1 MKISKFI
8 AVALSAIVFVQAPVV
23 AFADE
28 YTDTADL
35 YKLGEGDYLFA
46 GRAGFYLTDDTNVK
60 NGDNPYPGTGEG
72 TQVTEN
78 IAGENGI
85 DYGAGHAFDCQ
96 WDPGTYKEATGLAD
110 PFING
115 SHQALGEND
124 CVNLKYNG
132 TNYTLTLTA
141 KGSGATPGSENTPT
155 HTPTTT
161 DPDPSSDPDPAPAT
175 DENQPQETPTL
186 DPEQQESSPAPEPV
200 YQPVEQPQ
208 EPEAPAPVAI
218 NVVTTAVGNALPT
231 TELGNAT
238 APTKTVALDLFTISP
253 AQLVS
258 VVSDTVVNAPAGGN
272 VVIETNAEACLDK
285 NMIQAFTQRPDV
297 AINIVFKNKL
307 GQKLR
312 VTIPAGYPVTT
323 LLDANGYCGYM
334 HLVDIFGATILSE

>member
-1 MKISKFI
+1 MRICKFI

-23 AFADE
+23 AFAEE
-28 YTDTADL
+28 YSRDANL

-46 GRAGFYLTDDTNVK
+46 GPNGFYLTDDTNAK
-60 NGDNPYPGTGEG
+60 NGDNPYPAGTGEG

-96 WDPGTYKEATGLAD
+96 WDTQNHQRATGLAD

-115 SHQALGEND
+115 SHHALGEGEYMKLEYYENTEK
-124 CVNLKYNG
+124 N
-132 TNYTLTLTA
+132 TNYRITFHSNDSSQTN
-141 KGSGATPGSENTPT
+141 SE
-155 HTPTTT
+155 TT
-161 DPDPSSDPDPAPAT
+161 PAT
-175 DENQPQETPTL
+175 EPEQTQEQPQE
-186 DPEQQESSPAPEPV
+186 QAPAQEPV
-200 YQPVEQPQ
+200 YQPEVEQPQ
-208 EPEAPAPVAI
+208 EPEASVPVAI
-218 NVVTTAVGNALPT
+218 NVITTSAGSALPT
-231 TELGNAT
+231 TELGNASVT
-238 APTKTVALDLFTISP
+238 TKTVSLDLFTITP

-258 VVSDTVVNAPAGGN
+258 VVSDTVVNAPTGGE
-272 VVIETNAEACLDK
+272 VVIETNTEACLDK
-285 NMIQAFTQRPDV
+285 NMVNAFTQRPDV

-323 LLDANGYCGYM
+323 LLDENGFCGYM